1 MVTPLGLTAVEL
13 IPGQLLP
20 AIPVVM
26 VLISLLAALVIFP
39 LAEQQVRL
47 RSWVNIL
54 AAALKVLLIA
64 LLVPAV
70 VTEDLRPEFSAPFLP
85 GIDLVLRV
93 DPLALFFAGLSAV
106 LWLLTTIY
114 AIGYLEGKPHR
125 SRFFGFFSLC
135 VTATVGISFSGNLIT
150 FLVFYELLTLVTYP
164 LVAHWG
170 TAASVHAARV
180 YLRYALGGGVAVL
193 LGVVWLTM
201 EVGAVDFAEGGAE
214 QVAELAAAHPG
225 TAVVIFALLVGG
237 MGVKAALVPLHS
249 WLPMAMVA
257 PAPVSA
263 LLHAVAV
270 VKAGVF
276 GIVRVVDDV
285 YGIEV
290 AWELGVL
297 TPLLV
302 VASFTVIY
310 GSYQA
315 LRQTEIKKRLA
326 FSTVSQVSYVVLGV
340 TMFSVAATAG
350 GVVHLVHQGIMK
362 ITLFFCAG
370 LFAESLGAHSIHQL
384 RGAGRRMPWTSAAF
398 TVGAF
403 GMIGLPPTAGFI
415 SKWQLG
421 LGALDSPH
429 PWVLAVLVVSSLLNA
444 AYFLPV
450 VYALWFAEPHRAE
463 PSAESAAE
471 HSSSSDDPAGGQ
483 QRGDLSADQQ
493 VTVPAG
499 STGDVHDAAPAV
511 PEQDHDDDVSIREP
525 RTLLVPALVTAACT
539 LAVGVA
545 ASLTFAPLEVAR
557 FIAEGVFS

>member
-1 MVTPLGLTAVEL
+1 MVTPWAPAGTEVVETVADQVPEPLLEMVPLLMVGL
-13 IPGQLLP
+13 
-20 AIPVVM
+20 
-26 VLISLLAALVIFP
+26 SLAAAVVIFP
-39 LAEQQVRL
+39 LAERSVRL
-47 RSWVNIL
+47 RSWVNL
-54 AAALKVLLIA
+54 VAAAAKVLLVTA
-64 LLVPAV
+64 LVPAV
-70 VTEDLRPEFSAPFLP
+70 VAGGARPEFGMEFLP

-170 TAASVHAARV
+170 DSTSLRAARI
-180 YLRYALGGGVAVL
+180 YLRYALGGGVVVL
-193 LGVVWLTM
+193 MGVVWLTM
-201 EVGAVDFAEGGAE
+201 TAGPVDFADGGAA
-214 QVAELAAAHPG
+214 QVADLARQDPVV
-225 TAVVIFALLVGG
+225 AVVIFVLLVGG
-237 MGVKAALVPLHS
+237 MGVKAALIPLHG

-285 YGIEV
+285 YGV
-290 AWELGVL
+290 RTADELGVL

-302 VASFTVIY
+302 LACATVIY

-315 LRQTEIKKRLA
+315 LRQQELKRRLA

-340 TMFSVAATAG
+340 ALFSLAGTAG
-350 GVVHLVHQGIMK
+350 GVAHLVHQGIMK

-370 LFAESLGAHSIHQL
+370 LFAETLGAHRISDL
-384 RGAGRRMPWTSAAF
+384 RGAGWKMPWTSAAF

-415 SKWQLG
+415 TKWQLG
-421 LGALDSPH
+421 IGTLESAH
-429 PWVLAVLVVSSLLNA
+429 PWVLWVLLLSSVLNA

-450 VYALWFAEPHRAE
+450 VYTLWFHDPVMT
-463 PSAESAAE
+463 PQN
-471 HSSSSDDPAGGQ
+471 DDAGTA
-483 QRGDLSADQQ
+483 S
-493 VTVPAG
+493 P
-499 STGDVHDAAPAV
+499 DAAGTDQASGSWS
-511 PEQDHDDDVSIREP
+511 HRRREP
-525 RTLLVPALVTAACT
+525 GMLLAPALVTAAAT
-539 LAVGVA
+539 LTVGVA
-545 ASLTFAPLEVAR
+545 AQVWFAPLEIAR

>member
-1 MVTPLGLTAVEL
+1 MVTTPALTAPTL
-13 IPGQLLP
+13 T
-20 AIPVVM
+20 
-26 VLISLLAALVIFP
+26 ALP
-39 LAEQQVRL
+39 LAEVIPGGMLAAIPPVLVALSLAAAVIIFPQADHQVRR
-47 RSWVNIL
+47 RSWVNVG
-54 AAALKVLLIA
+54 AASLKVLLIA
-64 LLVPAV
+64 ALVPGV
-70 VTEDLRPEFSAPFLP
+70 VAEGLRPEFALPFLP

-93 DPLALFFAGLSAV
+93 DPMALFFAGLSSV

-114 AIGYLEGKPHR
+114 AIGYLRGKPHR

-170 TAASVHAARV
+170 DEKSLRAARI
-180 YLRYALGGGVAVL
+180 YLRYALTGGLAVL
-193 LGVVWLTM
+193 IGVVWLTM
-201 EVGAVDFAEGGAE
+201 EAGPVDFAEGGAE
-214 QVAELAAAHPG
+214 GVAELVDASPVV
-225 TAVVIFALLVGG
+225 AVVVFVLLVGG
-237 MGVKAALVPLHS
+237 MCVKAALVPLHS
-249 WLPMAMVA
+249 WLPLAMVA

-276 GIVRVVDDV
+276 GITRVVDDV

-302 VASFTVIY
+302 LASVTVIY

-315 LRQTEIKKRLA
+315 LRQEGIKARLA
-326 FSTVSQVSYVVLGV
+326 YSTISQVSYVVLGV
-340 TMFSVAATAG
+340 TMFSAAGTAG
-350 GVVHLVHQGIMK
+350 GVAHLVHQGIMK

-370 LFAESLGAHSIHQL
+370 LFASVLHVEKVSQL
-384 RGAGRRMPWTSAAF
+384 RGVGRQMPWTSAAF

-421 LGALDSPH
+421 VGALESPH

-444 AYFLPV
+444 AYFLPP
-450 VYALWFAEPHRAE
+450 VYYLWFNEREQNDDAGAPVPEPAGVAEHTRVAEPARVAE
-463 PSAESAAE
+463 PDRVAEP
-471 HSSSSDDPAGGQ
+471 PAM
-483 QRGDLSADQQ
+483 LI
-493 VTVPAG
+493 PALATA
-499 STGDVHDAAPAV
+499 SF
-511 PEQDHDDDVSIREP
+511 
-525 RTLLVPALVTAACT
+525 TLLV
-539 LAVGVA
+539 GVV
-545 ASLTFAPLEVAR
+545 ASVWFAPLEIAR
-557 FIAEGVFS
+557 FIAEGVFG

>member
-1 MVTPLGLTAVEL
+1 MVVNDLIPLGLV
-13 IPGQLLP
+13 LLSVVVA
-20 AIPVVM
+20 AI
-26 VLISLLAALVIFP
+26 IFP
-39 LAEQQVRL
+39 LPQRVARL
-47 RSWVNIL
+47 RSTVNL
-54 AAALKVLLIA
+54 VGAVTKLVLVV
-64 LLVPAV
+64 LLVPPV
-70 VTEDLRPEFSAPFLP
+70 VAEGARPEFSVPFLP
-85 GIDLVLRV
+85 TGGGEAISLVLRV

-114 AIGYLEGKPHR
+114 AIGYLKGTAYQ

-135 VTATVGISFSGNLIT
+135 VAATVGISFSGNLIT

-170 TAASVHAARV
+170 DEKSLKAARL
-180 YLRYALGGGVAVL
+180 YMRYALGGGVAVL
-193 LGVVWLTM
+193 VGVVWLTM
-201 EVGAVDFAEGGAE
+201 EAGPADFAEGGAAD
-214 QVAELAAAHPG
+214 VAEFAAGSP
-225 TAVVIFALLVGG
+225 TVAVIIFALLVGG
-237 MGVKAALVPLHS
+237 LGVKSALVPLHS
-249 WLPMAMVA
+249 WLPAAMVA

-297 TPLLV
+297 TPLLIL
-302 VASFTVIY
+302 ASITIIY

-315 LRQTEIKKRLA
+315 LRQTEIKRRLA
-326 FSTVSQVSYVVLGV
+326 YSTVSQVSYVVLGV
-340 TMFSVAATAG
+340 TMFSMAGTAG

-370 LFAESLGAHSIHQL
+370 LFAESMGAHKISDL

-450 VYALWFAEPHRAE
+450 VYNLWFGEK
-463 PSAESAAE
+463 
-471 HSSSSDDPAGGQ
+471 DGGQ
-483 QRGDLSADQQ
+483 EDDDAGEPVPAPECGQTHEQERVHEPALLLIPALCTAAFALIVGLSA
-493 VTVPAG
+493 
-499 STGDVHDAAPAV
+499 
-511 PEQDHDDDVSIREP
+511 
-525 RTLLVPALVTAACT
+525 
-539 LAVGVA
+539 
-545 ASLTFAPLEVAR
+545 SLPFSPLEISR

>member
-1 MVTPLGLTAVEL
+1 MSDLFPSAA
-13 IPGQLLP
+13 LP
-20 AIPVVM
+20 VVPVVM
-26 VLISLLAALVIFP
+26 VALSLTAAVLIFP
-39 LAEQQVRL
+39 MAERRVRA
-47 RSWVNIL
+47 RSWVNL
-54 AAALKVLLIA
+54 VAAAIKVLLIA
-64 LLVPAV
+64 ALVPGV
-70 VTEDLRPEFSAPFLP
+70 VGEGLRPEFAAPFLP

-93 DPLALFFAGLSAV
+93 DPLALFFAGLSSI

-114 AIGYLEGKPHR
+114 AIGYLKGKPHQ

-135 VTATVGISFSGNLIT
+135 VTATVGISFAGNLLT

-170 TAASVHAARV
+170 NAKSLQAARI

-201 EVGAVDFAEGGAE
+201 TAGPVDFAEGGASG
-214 QVAELAAAHPG
+214 VAELATSSPG
-225 TAVVIFALLVGG
+225 TAVMIFILLAGG
-237 MGVKAALVPLHS
+237 MAVKSAIVPLHG
-249 WLPMAMVA
+249 WLPTAMVA

-276 GIVRVVDDV
+276 GIVRLVDDV

-290 AWELGVL
+290 AWQLGVL

-302 VASFTVIY
+302 AASVTVIY

-315 LRQTEIKKRLA
+315 LRQQEIKRRLA

-340 TMFSVAATAG
+340 TMFSMAGTAG
-350 GVVHLVHQGIMK
+350 GMVHLVHQGIMK

-370 LFAESLGAHSIHQL
+370 LFAEVLGAHKISDL
-384 RGAGRRMPWTSAAF
+384 RGAGRRMPWSSAAF

-403 GMIGLPPTAGFI
+403 GMIGLPPTAGFV

-429 PWVLAVLVVSSLLNA
+429 PWVLGVLVVSSLLNA
-444 AYFLPV
+444 AYFLPM
-450 VYALWFAEPHRAE
+450 VYNLWFGA
-463 PSAESAAE
+463 S
-471 HSSSSDDPAGGQ
+471 Q
-483 QRGDLSADQQ
+483 QD
-493 VTVPAG
+493 
-499 STGDVHDAAPAV
+499 
-511 PEQDHDDDVSIREP
+511 EHDDATHHAHSGTPAREP
-525 RTLLVPALVTAACT
+525 LALLAPTLCTAGFTLLAGL
-539 LAVGVA
+539 A
-545 ASLTFAPLEVAR
+545 ASVWFAPLEIAR
-557 FIAEGVFS
+557 FISEGVFG